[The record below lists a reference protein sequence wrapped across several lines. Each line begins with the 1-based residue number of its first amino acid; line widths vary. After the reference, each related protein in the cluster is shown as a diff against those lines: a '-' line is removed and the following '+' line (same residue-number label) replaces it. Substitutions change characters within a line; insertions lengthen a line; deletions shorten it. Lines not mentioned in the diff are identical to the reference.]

1 MAKVLIIKWSYLFL
15 VNNVIMMIENIL
27 KWGVGH
33 PTVSWTYNG
42 RCVHV
47 SSKSVRPQVHMKCS
61 IWDRAF
67 A

>member
-33 PTVSWTYNG
+33 PTVSWTYWTRARSG
-42 RCVHV
+42 HC
-47 SSKSVRPQVHMKCS
+47 KSVRPQVHMKCS